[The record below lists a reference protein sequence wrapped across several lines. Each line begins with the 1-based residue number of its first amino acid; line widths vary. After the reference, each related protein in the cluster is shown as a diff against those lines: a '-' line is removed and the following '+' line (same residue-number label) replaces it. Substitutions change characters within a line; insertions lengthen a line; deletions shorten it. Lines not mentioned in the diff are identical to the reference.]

1 MGLVDRPNKYPLLI
15 MGTSSGQRLKSSVAG
30 SWQWHNSGLQMQVMA
45 KRKKP
50 SKTPLILQSFYADKG

>member
-30 SWQWHNSGLQMQVMA
+30 SWQMQVMA
-45 KRKKP
+45 KNKKNP
-50 SKTPLILQSFYADKG
+50 PKHH